1 MIPGWGR
8 DEPTLE
14 LAGTDPVAVAPHRP
28 KDTSPVTVP
37 PQSHD
42 LERGGRATRDKSS
55 GSSPDIL

>member
-8 DEPTLE
+8 DDPTLE

-28 KDTSPVTVP
+28 NDASAATVP

-42 LERGGRATRDKSS
+42 LG
-55 GSSPDIL
+55 